1 MPRKK
6 GTTKTGGRKKGTKNK
21 TSAELKEWL
30 LQFVSKN
37 TEMLD
42 KSFKDLDKETQ
53 WAILIKMMS
62 FVVPKKEEVNVN
74 AKEFEL
80 WKQANEKMDELL
92 K

>member
-1 MPRKK
+1 MPRAK